1 MLYHMH
7 EDIIEPYIGIAGFHS
22 VAILLDEGVCP
33 LDPCSEGLKSLV
45 DDRAR

>member
-7 EDIIEPYIGIAGFHS
+7 EHIMKPYIGIAGFHS

-33 LDPCSEGLKSLV
+33 LDPCSKGLKSPV
-45 DDRAR
+45 DDSVR

>member
-1 MLYHMH
+1 MLYDMH
-7 EDIIEPYIGIAGFHS
+7 EDIIEPHIGIAGLHS

-45 DDRAR
+45 DDSVR